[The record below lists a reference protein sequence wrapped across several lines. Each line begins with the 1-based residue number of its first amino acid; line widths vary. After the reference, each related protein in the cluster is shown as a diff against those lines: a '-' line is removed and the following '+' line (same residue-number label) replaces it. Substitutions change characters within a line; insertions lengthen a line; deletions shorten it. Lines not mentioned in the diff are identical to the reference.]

1 MEVKLKDLTKGS
13 IFRHLIDL
21 ALPTV
26 GGMIAFALFN
36 VTDTYF
42 VGKLGTEAL
51 AAMGFTFPVVMV
63 AGSISTGVS
72 VGAMA
77 LLSRAYG
84 RNDNKAMKRI
94 TTDGI
99 LLSIAI
105 VAVLSTLG
113 LVFMDDLFSL
123 LGASNDTLPMISEY
137 MTVWFAGLIVV
148 MMPPVCDGSMRAV
161 GDTMRPFKVMLTCAI
176 LNIIL
181 DPIFIFGYLG
191 VPAFGIKGAAIATFI
206 SRFVGMIL
214 TLYFNHKYHGLIS
227 WKLPKLDDMLQS
239 WTEIIKIAIPSMGVS
254 LLPQFIR
261 VALTTLTAGLGGTV
275 FVAAVAI
282 GSRIEGFALI
292 IAIAVGSSIVPLVGQ
307 NYGAGEFERVRDTQ
321 KLLSKSA
328 LIIGGI
334 TFVSM
339 VLLSTPLI
347 GLFTKDQSL
356 IEISRTYIMIVALGT
371 SGLNLYNFNSQLLNA
386 IGMPSKSFIIN
397 GIGTL
402 LIIVPLMYIG
412 SLFSFEWMLGG
423 LVAGQMIV
431 GFGANIYVKRY
442 SGIKELKRQEMALT
456 LNL

>member
-1 MEVKLKDLTKGS
+1 MKDLTKGS
-13 IFRHLIDL
+13 IFKHLIDL

-42 VGKLGTEAL
+42 VGKLGTKAL

-84 RNDNKAMKRI
+84 RNDKDAMKRI

-105 VAVLSTLG
+105 VAILSTLG
-113 LVFMDDLFSL
+113 LLLMDNLFTV
-123 LGASNDTLPMISEY
+123 LGATQETLPMIREY

-161 GDTMRPFKVMLTCAI
+161 GDTVRPFKVMLTCAV

-181 DPIFIFGYLG
+181 DPIFIFGYFG

-206 SRFVGMIL
+206 SRFVGMII
-214 TLYFNHKYHGLIS
+214 TIYFNHKYHGLIN
-227 WKLPKLDDMLQS
+227 WKLPKRDAMLDS
-239 WTEIIKIAIPSMGVS
+239 WKEIVKIAIPSMGVS

-261 VALTTLTAGLGGTV
+261 LALTTLTAGVGGTV
-275 FVAAVAI
+275 YVAAVAV

-292 IAIAVGSSIVPLVGQ
+292 IAVAVGSSIVPLVGQ
-307 NYGAGEFERVRDTQ
+307 NYGAGSFERVRDIQ
-321 KLLSKSA
+321 RLLSKSA
-328 LIIGGI
+328 LVIGFF
-334 TFVSM
+334 TFGAM
-339 VLLSTPLI
+339 VLLSSPLV
-347 GLFTKDQSL
+347 GLFTKDTAL
-356 IEISRTYIMIVALGT
+356 IEISKSYILIVALGT
-371 SGLNLYNFNSQLLNA
+371 SGLNLYNFNGQFLNA
-386 IGMPSKSFIIN
+386 IGMPSKSLMIN
-397 GIGTL
+397 GIGTVFV
-402 LIIVPLMYIG
+402 IVPLMYTG
-412 SLFSFEWMLGG
+412 SLMSFEWMLGG
-423 LVAGQMIV
+423 LVLGQMLV
-431 GFGANIYVKRY
+431 GAAANIYVRKY
-442 SGIKELKRQEMALT
+442 SGIRELKRQEMAMT
-456 LNL
+456 LKL